1 MLRGFINNPL
11 CAGKIMLCIN
21 YLFRIMLTTALFV
34 SITLFKPTMVEA
46 ATTKAQFD
54 NNGENVT
61 VECELVQKGR
71 LRYPPRAKRFNFVGE
86 VTVGFSISQ
95 EGKVLDPHV
104 LESSPPGLFEKSALK
119 HVRSWLY
126 NPPQFEGK
134 AVQVSD
140 AKVKIVFRPN

>member
-1 MLRGFINNPL
+1 
-11 CAGKIMLCIN
+11 MLCIN
-21 YLFRIMLTTALFV
+21 HFFKITLAIALFM
-34 SITLFKPTMVEA
+34 SMALFKSNSVEA

-61 VECELVQKGR
+61 IECELVKKSR

-86 VTVGFSISQ
+86 VTVGFSISS

-119 HVRSWLY
+119 HIRSWLY

-134 AVQVSD
+134 AVQVKD
-140 AKVKIVFRPN
+140 AKVKIVFRPS